1 VTYGGDLD
9 TARALLADLEPDG
22 GPADRTIMLARA
34 ALLYFTG
41 DLDAAREVS
50 DRVRPLMVESDAD
63 RQVLDLVAL
72 QGLVAHNR
80 GEWYQQLRSELR
92 RAREDPALASAV
104 FDSHL
109 CVAEYLLYGP
119 IPYPEVIELATALRD
134 TAARAGA
141 MRAVAFAT
149 ALIGEAALL
158 ADDLDLAERQLRDS
172 LDLHSEIGAPGGEA
186 HALQRLAEVS
196 LARGDRAGA
205 SRLLDR
211 ALPLARWSNMAMH
224 LIRRV
229 YGTMIIAADG
239 PDAARAVVDRARAT
253 VSQTGKC
260 FFCEIMLTVP
270 AAIACAD
277 VGDVEDAKSYLAA
290 AEDSAELWQGTAWQ
304 AAILEARAH
313 LARAEGDEAQ
323 AARLLA
329 DAAAIFEDAGQPRD
343 AARCRA

>member
-1 VTYGGDLD
+1 
-9 TARALLADLEPDG
+9 
-22 GPADRTIMLARA
+22 
-34 ALLYFTG
+34 
-41 DLDAAREVS
+41 
-50 DRVRPLMVESDAD
+50 MVESDAD

-211 ALPLARWSNMAMH
+211 ALPLARWSN
-224 LIRRV
+224 RPC
-229 YGTMIIAADG
+229 T
-239 PDAARAVVDRARAT
+239 
-253 VSQTGKC
+253 
-260 FFCEIMLTVP
+260 
-270 AAIACAD
+270 
-277 VGDVEDAKSYLAA
+277 
-290 AEDSAELWQGTAWQ
+290 
-304 AAILEARAH
+304 
-313 LARAEGDEAQ
+313 
-323 AARLLA
+323 
-329 DAAAIFEDAGQPRD
+329 
-343 AARCRA
+343 

>member
-1 VTYGGDLD
+1 
-9 TARALLADLEPDG
+9 
-22 GPADRTIMLARA
+22 
-34 ALLYFTG
+34 
-41 DLDAAREVS
+41 
-50 DRVRPLMVESDAD
+50 
-63 RQVLDLVAL
+63 
-72 QGLVAHNR
+72 
-80 GEWYQQLRSELR
+80 
-92 RAREDPALASAV
+92 
-104 FDSHL
+104 
-109 CVAEYLLYGP
+109 
-119 IPYPEVIELATALRD
+119 
-134 TAARAGA
+134 
-141 MRAVAFAT
+141 
-149 ALIGEAALL
+149 
-158 ADDLDLAERQLRDS
+158 
-172 LDLHSEIGAPGGEA
+172 
-186 HALQRLAEVS
+186 
-196 LARGDRAGA
+196 
-205 SRLLDR
+205 
-211 ALPLARWSNMAMH
+211 MH

-239 PDAARAVVDRARAT
+239 PDAVRAVVDRARAT

-277 VGDVEDAKSYLAA
+277 VGDVEDAKMYLAA